1 MSESV
6 IAIID
11 VETTGVNPERDRVIE
26 FAVQKGLDPDFQKV
40 WRVNPGIPI
49 HPAATAV
56 HGITDDDVKDEPQ
69 FAALIPVIKKI
80 LAGCEVIVGYNVEF
94 DIRCIEQE
102 FLRNGEKKPGF
113 DKKII
118 VDPLKIWRHFEPRK
132 LEDAVKRFV
141 GGKHETAHTAAG
153 DVEAT
158 GKVLQGMLKTFGVSQ
173 LSWKELQNV
182 MEPGRENWVGP
193 SSHFKWENDEV
204 TINFGKNRGKSF
216 YQISQEEADYLAWL
230 KKSDFPEHIKEL
242 IEAVQGKS
250 KQEFINYAEV
260 KFGRIS

>member
-26 FAVQKGLDPDFQKV
+26 FAVQKGLEPGDYQKV

-49 HPAATAV
+49 PAGASAI
-56 HGITDDDVKDEPQ
+56 HKIYDADVKDEPP
-69 FAALIPVIKKI
+69 FKALVPAIKKI
-80 LAGCEVIVGYNVEF
+80 ISGCEIIVGYNVEF
-94 DIRCIEQE
+94 DIKFLEQE
-102 FLRNGEKKPGF
+102 FLRAGEGKLDLKG
-113 DKKII
+113 KII
-118 VDPLKIWRHFEPRK
+118 IDPLKIWRHFEPRR

-141 GGKHETAHTAAG
+141 GEEHITAHSAVG

-158 GKVLQGMLKTFGVSQ
+158 GKVLTGMVKSFGVSQ

-193 SSHFKWENDEV
+193 TSHFKWENENV
-204 TINFGKNRGKSF
+204 VVNFGKNKGKDLCVLSKDD
-216 YQISQEEADYLAWL
+216 SDYLSWL
-230 KKSDFPEHIKEL
+230 MKSDFPEHIKEL
-242 IEAVQGKS
+242 IVAAQS
-250 KQEFINYAEV
+250 KPKGEFIAFAVE
-260 KFGRIS
+260 KFGRL